1 MRRFISLRCATR
13 NECFRFAGHTYEFLS
28 TRSVIMKL
36 TIDIS
41 GWAEMLWIWIN
52 VSVILFLCL
61 RSGRLRLSKGMVVVV
76 RNDYK
81 WEGIFFLNELVY
93 CMNWHHSSLFST
105 EQISLRIEWQMF
117 CFSVSEGTAVII
129 FSTLYLSLGIYC
141 SDSFLFIL
149 FWDKFCVYLKLLC
162 EKYTNN
168 SFG

>member
-13 NECFRFAGHTYEFLS
+13 NECFRFAGHTHEFLS

-76 RNDYK
+76 RIDYK
-81 WEGIFFLNELVY
+81 WEGIFYFKWTSVLHELTPFFPLQHRANIIKNRVADVLFFRLRR
-93 CMNWHHSSLFST
+93 NGSNNLFDSLLVTWH
-105 EQISLRIEWQMF
+105 
-117 CFSVSEGTAVII
+117 
-129 FSTLYLSLGIYC
+129 
-141 SDSFLFIL
+141 IL
-149 FWDKFCVYLKLLC
+149 F
-162 EKYTNN
+162 
-168 SFG
+168 G

>member
-36 TIDIS
+36 TFDIS

-61 RSGRLRLSKGMVVVV
+61 RSGWLRLSKGMVVVV
-76 RNDYK
+76 RIDYK

-93 CMNWHHSSLFST
+93 CMNWHHSFPLQHRANIMKNRVADVLFFRLRRNGSNNLFDSLLVT
-105 EQISLRIEWQMF
+105 WH
-117 CFSVSEGTAVII
+117 
-129 FSTLYLSLGIYC
+129 
-141 SDSFLFIL
+141 IL
-149 FWDKFCVYLKLLC
+149 F
-162 EKYTNN
+162 
-168 SFG
+168 G